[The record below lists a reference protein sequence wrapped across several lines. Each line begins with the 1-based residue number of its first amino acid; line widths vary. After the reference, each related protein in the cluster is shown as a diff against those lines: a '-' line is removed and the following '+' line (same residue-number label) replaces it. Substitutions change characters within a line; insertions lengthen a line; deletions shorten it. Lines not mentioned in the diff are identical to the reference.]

1 VQEGLRLYADLYTQQ
16 LKQLSTYDVR
26 NDMGDVE
33 KVSVHGG
40 HSGQFCCHAEN
51 LLEEI
56 VEEYIKQG
64 FSWIGITEH
73 TPAISDQLL
82 YPDQKA
88 AGLTADILLQQFE
101 EYMKECHRLRKKYVS
116 YITICPAME
125 IETYSGY
132 ESFVPY
138 LINKF
143 SPSYLVGSVHFVNDI
158 GFDYSEE
165 YYEDAVSVAG
175 GIDILYENYFDLQYD
190 MINRLRPAVIGHFD
204 LIRLFDPDYHTRLKK
219 PTIAARVTRN
229 LELIRKYG
237 LIIDYNLRAL
247 YKGAS
252 EPYVTSSILKA
263 ARELNIAVVPGDDSH
278 GRSSV
283 GNYYE
288 EGVRNLQTHGCSTEW
303 QLPSC
308 YHVAA

>member
-1 VQEGLRLYADLYTQQ
+1 MRA
-16 LKQLSTYDVR
+16 
-26 NDMGDVE
+26 VE

-40 HSGQFCCHAEN
+40 HSGQFCCHAED

-56 VEEYIKQG
+56 VQEYIKQG

-73 TPAISDQLL
+73 APAISDQRL

-88 AGLTADILLQQFE
+88 AGFTADILLKQFE
-101 EYMKECHRLRKKYVS
+101 EYMRECRRLQKKYAS
-116 YITICPAME
+116 YITIFPAIE

-138 LINKF
+138 LINRF

-165 YYEDAVSVAG
+165 YYEDAVKVAG
-175 GIDILYENYFDLQYD
+175 GMDLLYEHYFDLQYD
-190 MINRLRPAVIGHFD
+190 MINQLRPAVIGHFD
-204 LIRLFDPDYHTRLKK
+204 LIRLYDPDYHNRLKK
-219 PTIAARVTRN
+219 PTIAARISRN
-229 LELIRKYG
+229 LELIKKYG

-247 YKGAS
+247 HKGAS

-263 ARELNIAVVPGDDSH
+263 ARELNIAIVPGDDSH
-278 GRSSV
+278 GLSSV
-283 GNYYE
+283 GNFYE
-288 EGVRNLQTHGCSTEW
+288 EGVRRLQAHECSTEW
-303 QLPSC
+303 QLP
-308 YHVAA
+308 A